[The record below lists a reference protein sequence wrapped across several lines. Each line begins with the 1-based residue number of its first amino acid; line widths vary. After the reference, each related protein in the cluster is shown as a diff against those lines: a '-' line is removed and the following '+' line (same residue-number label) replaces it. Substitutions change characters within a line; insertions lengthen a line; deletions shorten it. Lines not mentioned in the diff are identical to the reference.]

1 MDSVT
6 KSLAEYSST
15 VNNYS
20 DKISSALIPLASI
33 LILAFFLMDV
43 LSWNKRL
50 GQEGG
55 A

>member
-1 MDSVT
+1 MDNVT

-20 DKISSALIPLASI
+20 DKIGHALIPLASI
-33 LILAFFLMDV
+33 LILTFFLIDI

-50 GQEGG
+50 GQ
-55 A
+55 